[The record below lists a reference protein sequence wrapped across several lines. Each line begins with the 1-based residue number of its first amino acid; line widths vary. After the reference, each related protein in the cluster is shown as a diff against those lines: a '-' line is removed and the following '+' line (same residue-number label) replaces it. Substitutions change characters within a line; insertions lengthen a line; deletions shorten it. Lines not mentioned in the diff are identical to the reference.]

1 MHISPNSIRPN
12 RRGASRGLN
21 FSGRSGMTLMEIMV
35 VIAIIGTIAT
45 VVAVN
50 VFGIFSQ
57 SNVQNTKLQMGTMH
71 EAMGIYKVTHGQ
83 RFPKTLEEAQAN
95 FAHSKVPTDAWGGP
109 FSYQQEDGG
118 RGYTLSSLG
127 EDAAPGGEGTDADIV
142 SKSGVISD

>member
-1 MHISPNSIRPN
+1 MRKMQNRIRP
-12 RRGASRGLN
+12 RRRIWGT
-21 FSGRSGMTLMEIMV
+21 RSGMTLMEIMV

-71 EAMGIYKVTHGQ
+71 EALGIYKVTHGQ
-83 RFPKTLEEAQAN
+83 KYPKSLEDAQAN
-95 FAHSKVPTDAWGGP
+95 FNNSEVPTDAWGCP

-118 RGYTLSSLG
+118 RSYTLTSPG
-127 EDAAPGGEGTDADIV
+127 EDCTAGSGEGVNADIV
-142 SKSGVISD
+142 SKNGVIQE

>member
-1 MHISPNSIRPN
+1 
-12 RRGASRGLN
+12 
-21 FSGRSGMTLMEIMV
+21 MTLMEIMV

-50 VFGIFSQ
+50 VFGIFAQ

-83 RFPKTLEEAQAN
+83 KYPKSLEDAQGN
-95 FAHSKVPTDAWGGP
+95 FNNSEVPTDAWGGS

-118 RGYTLSSLG
+118 RGYTLTSLG
-127 EDAAPGGEGTDADIV
+127 EDGAPGGEGIDADIV
-142 SKSGVISD
+142 SKSGVIQE

>member
-1 MHISPNSIRPN
+1 MHIAPQTIRP
-12 RRGASRGLN
+12 RRRSFA
-21 FSGRSGMTLMEIMV
+21 GRSGMTLMEIMV

-83 RFPKTLEEAQAN
+83 KFPKTLEDAQAN
-95 FAHSKVPTDAWGGP
+95 FAHSTVPTDAWGGP

-118 RGYTLSSLG
+118 RGYTLTSLG
-127 EDAAPGGEGTDADIV
+127 EDGAAGGEGTDADIV
-142 SKSGVISD
+142 SKSGVIAE

>member
-1 MHISPNSIRPN
+1 MHIAPQTIRP
-12 RRGASRGLN
+12 RRRSIA
-21 FSGRSGMTLMEIMV
+21 GRSGMTLMEIMV

-83 RFPKTLEEAQAN
+83 KFPKTLEDAQAN
-95 FAHSKVPTDAWGGP
+95 FAHSTVPTDAWGGP

-118 RGYTLSSLG
+118 RGYTLTSLG
-127 EDAAPGGEGTDADIV
+127 EDGTAGGEGTDADIV
-142 SKSGVISD
+142 SKSGVIAE